1 MIYIIANELSGKGK
15 GAESLKKVK
24 EALNARGEE
33 YITLISE
40 YSGHSTELA
49 KQACEENDCTLVMAI
64 GGDGTF
70 SEVLSGM
77 DLSVPISFVPAGTGN
92 DFAAGAEFSSDVEE
106 AVSYALSGGVAEFDI
121 LDVNGRRCLN
131 IAGTGF
137 DVNVLLLEEKV
148 RRFIRHKIS
157 YKIALFLSLVSLKF
171 TEIEL
176 KVDEGEKRKLSVL
189 LIAAANGKYYGGGM
203 PISLDARCDDGFIDL
218 VVIKKLPRIK
228 IPYIF
233 LRFFQ
238 GRLKE
243 VTKYVEIHRC
253 KKVEFSTTDRLPV
266 NIDGELLTGDEITV
280 EVMPKALRAACK
292 IASLYEVE
300 CK

>member
-1 MIYIIANELSGKGK
+1 MIYIIANEISGKGK
-15 GAESLKKVK
+15 GAR
-24 EALNARGEE
+24 ALNKVQDYLSVRGEE
-33 YITLISE
+33 YITFISE
-40 YSGHSTELA
+40 YSGHSTLLA
-49 KQACEENDCTLVMAI
+49 EKACEKDDCTLIIAI

-70 SEVLSGM
+70 NEVLSGM
-77 DLSVPISFVPAGTGN
+77 DLSLPIAFVPAGTGN
-92 DFAAGAEFSSDVEE
+92 DFAAGAELPSDVEE
-106 AVSYALSGGVAEFDI
+106 AIAGALYGGAKEFDI

-137 DVNVLLLEEKV
+137 DVNVLLMEEKV
-148 RRFIRHKIS
+148 RRFIKNKIS

-176 KVDEGEKRKLSVL
+176 KVDGGEKRNLSVL

-218 VVIKKLPRIK
+218 VIIKKLPRIK

-253 KKVEFSTTDRLPV
+253 KKVEFSTINKLPI
-266 NIDGELLTGDEITV
+266 NIDGELLSGDEITV
-280 EVMPKALRAACK
+280 EVVPKALNIACK
-292 IASLYEVE
+292 AASGCEVV